1 MCHSEADEELWE
13 SDPHEYISQ
22 KFGII
27 YILNNLFYYLVNIF
41 IITVSFYN
49 RYF

>member
-22 KFGII
+22 KFGTI
-27 YILNNLFYYLVNIF
+27 YILNNLLQGWP
-41 IITVSFYN
+41 TC
-49 RYF
+49 RL